1 VPAVAMARII
11 RLSSILIV
19 ALALALSACGGSDDA
34 TSDSTS
40 TATSSSES
48 STTSTTTTTSTS
60 TTSTT
65 TASTPTSGCSSVETV
80 DVETGGTHFDRDFTV
95 DDYETN
101 PPTGGDHNPIPLE
114 AGKFYSRPPGLGES
128 VHLLEHGAVIGW
140 TNGLSR
146 ADQKAV
152 ETAFNKEY
160 SKGYVQL
167 AVVEN
172 PDLDGP
178 FALSSWGAL
187 QKCGSVD
194 ADAISSF
201 VEEHY
206 APSTTGEG
214 ALACAGKARRLPAC
228 RSRKP

>member
-1 VPAVAMARII
+1 MARII
-11 RLSSILIV
+11 RLSQILIV
-19 ALALALSACGGSDDA
+19 ASALALSACGGSDA
-34 TSDSTS
+34 PTSDSTS

-48 STTSTTTTTSTS
+48 STTS

-65 TASTPTSGCSSVETV
+65 TASTPTSGCSSVETI
-80 DVETGGTHFDRDFTV
+80 DVKTGGTHFNRDFSAG
-95 DDYETN
+95 DYPTN
-101 PPTGGDHNPIPLE
+101 PPTGGDHNATPIA
-114 AGKFYSRPPGLGES
+114 AGKFYSDPPGLGES

-152 ETAFNKEY
+152 EAAFNKEY

-214 ALACAGKARRLPAC
+214 TLACTGKAARLPAC
-228 RSRKP
+228 RARKP